1 MAFRFT
7 LAPVL
12 KLRESIEERDLH
24 LLERTQYEI
33 AHAVQLLE
41 TMKNQVR
48 AELVTRDRE
57 LAAGS
62 AAAHLCVVEEAKQR
76 LREHQQSLE
85 GSLAKLQLRREQ
97 QLASYEAARRN
108 RQVLSELC
116 DRQREAHEVKAER
129 ARQQV
134 VDEMF
139 LVRHRKK

>member
-62 AAAHLCVVEEAKQR
+62 AAAHLCVVEGANEVV
-76 LREHQQSLE
+76 REHHQSLQA
-85 GSLAKLQLRREQ
+85 SRVNLQHRPEQ
-97 QLASYEAARRN
+97 PLASYEAAKRN
-108 RQVLSELC
+108 R
-116 DRQREAHEVKAER
+116 
-129 ARQQV
+129 
-134 VDEMF
+134 
-139 LVRHRKK
+139 